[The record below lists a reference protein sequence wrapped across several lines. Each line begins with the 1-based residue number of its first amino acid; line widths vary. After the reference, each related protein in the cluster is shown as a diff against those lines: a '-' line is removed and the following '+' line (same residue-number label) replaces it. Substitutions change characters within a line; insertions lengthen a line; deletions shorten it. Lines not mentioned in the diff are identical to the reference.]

1 MTNIIANID
10 LAAVSAA
17 ILAIVAAM
25 VAVTNI
31 IVEVIKKLWGDGCPA
46 TLLAFVVAML
56 SALVALLVYC
66 SYTGTALLWYYI
78 VAALLVGFFV
88 AYAAMFGFDKLKQA
102 LNELNGGRDE

>member
-1 MTNIIANID
+1 MTNIINNID
-10 LAAVSAA
+10 FAAVTAA

-31 IVEVIKKLWGDGCPA
+31 VVEVIKKLWGAGCPA
-46 TLLAFVVAML
+46 TLLAFIVAML

-66 SYTGTALLWYYI
+66 SVTGLAVLWYYI
-78 VAALLVGFFV
+78 VGALLVGFCV

-102 LNELNGGRDE
+102 LNELNGGRNE

>member
-1 MTNIIANID
+1 MDIINNID
-10 LAAVSAA
+10 IAAVMAE
-17 ILAIVAAM
+17 ILAVVAAM

-31 IVEVIKKLWGDGCPA
+31 IVEVIKKLWGDSCPA

-102 LNELNGGRDE
+102 LNELSGGRDE